1 MKTTA
6 IILAAGEGKRMK
18 SSLPKVLH
26 KLAGKTMIEHVL
38 AGARA
43 VSDRQVIVIGR
54 GKEQVAEKLGL
65 ELTYV
70 IQEEQLGTGD
80 AVKAARAYLDAGE
93 VIILC
98 GDTPLLNEVLL
109 KNFLEFHRKEASLV
123 TVLTAELAEPA
134 GYGRVIRNEQGK
146 VVKIVEE
153 KDATK
158 EEQAIKE
165 INTGTYCFYGPALA
179 KALDLLSRDNRQRE
193 YYLTDVLEILDREGK
208 VAACKI
214 KEPRLALG
222 VNNREQL
229 AEAVA
234 ILRELKNRQLMDT
247 GVTLIDPRATYIDV
261 DVEIGPDTVIYPNTI
276 IEGKS
281 RVGKECSVGPATH
294 ITESVLGD
302 KVAIR
307 YSVVADSAI
316 GDNVVI
322 GPFANIRPG
331 SSLDQNV
338 KVGDFV
344 EVKKS
349 SVGRGTK
356 IPHLSYVGDAE
367 IGGGVNVGAGTIIV
381 NYDGR
386 EKHPTRIGSG
396 AFIGC
401 NSNLVAP
408 VTIGEE
414 SFVAA
419 GSTITEDVPPGSLAI
434 SRSKQVVKAE
444 AAYKYFKNKKRKN

>member
-1 MKTTA
+1 M
-6 IILAAGEGKRMK
+6 
-18 SSLPKVLH
+18 
-26 KLAGKTMIEHVL
+26 
-38 AGARA
+38 
-43 VSDRQVIVIGR
+43 
-54 GKEQVAEKLGL
+54 EKLGP

-80 AVKAARAYLDAGE
+80 AVKAAKEYLDDGE
-93 VIILC
+93 VIVLC
-98 GDTPLLNEVLL
+98 GDTPLLNGALL
-109 KNFLEFHRKEASLV
+109 KEFLEFHRKEASLV
-123 TVLTAELAEPA
+123 TVLTAETADPA

-146 VVKIVEE
+146 VIKIVEE
-153 KDATK
+153 KDATV
-158 EEQAIKE
+158 EERAIKE

-179 KALDLLSRDNRQRE
+179 KALGLLSRDNKQKE

-208 VAACKI
+208 VTACKTR
-214 KEPRLALG
+214 EPRLALG

-229 AEAVA
+229 AEAAA
-234 ILRELKNRQLMDT
+234 ILREFKNRQLMDA
-247 GVTLIDPRATYIDV
+247 GVTLIDPRTTYIDV
-261 DVEIGPDTVIYPNTI
+261 DVEIGPDTVIYPNTF

-294 ITESVLGD
+294 ITDSMLGD
-302 KVAIR
+302 KVVIR
-307 YSVVADSAI
+307 YSVVADSSI

-338 KVGDFV
+338 KIGDFV

-349 SVGRGTK
+349 SVGEGTK
-356 IPHLSYVGDAE
+356 IPHLSYIGDAE
-367 IGGGVNVGAGTIIV
+367 IGGGVNIGAGTIVV
-381 NYDGR
+381 NYDGK
-386 EKHPTRIGSG
+386 EKHMTRIGSG

-408 VTIGEE
+408 VTVGDE

-434 SRSKQVVKAE
+434 SRARQVVKAE
-444 AAYKYFKNKKRKN
+444 AAYKYLKTGKRKN